1 MAVLFNVIGGMMGG
15 AAAWC
20 VAHRGGPGG
29 VERVKKVGG
38 TYFFGVLF
46 FFWGGRDWIVFVWV
60 LIPSG
65 LNVTA
70 GGKDV
75 FVVNVFL

>member
-1 MAVLFNVIGGMMGG
+1 MVLPLGALPIVEDRRSGEGKKGRRDVFFWGFVI
-15 AAAWC
+15 
-20 VAHRGGPGG
+20 
-29 VERVKKVGG
+29 
-38 TYFFGVLF
+38 
-46 FFWGGRDWIVFVWV
+46 FFWGGRDWIVFVRV

>member
-1 MAVLFNVIGGMMGG
+1 MGG

-46 FFWGGRDWIVFVWV
+46 FFLGRGGTGLIFVWV

>member
-1 MAVLFNVIGGMMGG
+1 MGG

-38 TYFFGVLF
+38 TYFFGVFIF
-46 FFWGGRDWIVFVWV
+46 FGGGEGLDYFCVVS
-60 LIPSG
+60 IPSG

>member
-29 VERVKKVGG
+29 VERVEKVGG
-38 TYFFGVLF
+38 TYFFGVFIF
-46 FFWGGRDWIVFVWV
+46 FGGGGLDCFCVGFNSFWF
-60 LIPSG
+60 
-65 LNVTA
+65 
-70 GGKDV
+70 
-75 FVVNVFL
+75 

>member
-29 VERVKKVGG
+29 VERVKRSAGRIFLG
-38 TYFFGVLF
+38 FLF
-46 FFWGGRDWIVFVWV
+46 FLLGGEDWIIFVWV